1 MTKQQKYKILICLS
15 LLIWIGLIVFL
26 ILIATKVIHIDGIW
40 GAIITLIASP
50 LLSQLFGAIPKV
62 IHYNKVKKEVQKVA
76 EKEKKAQEL
85 IDKNIVNRERLF

>member
-1 MTKQQKYKILICLS
+1 MSKQQKYKILITLS
-15 LLIWIGLIVFL
+15 LMIWIGLIVFL
-26 ILIATKVIHIDGIW
+26 ILIALRVIHIDGIW

-85 IDKNIVNRERLF
+85 INQNNVNRDRLF